1 MANTGELL
9 AAALA
14 YAAAGI
20 RVFPVLAGKK
30 EPATAHGWQD
40 ATTDEAQIRA
50 WWAELPYNI
59 GIHTGPESGLFVIDV
74 DPRNGGEWESP
85 VQTATAKTGGGG
97 RHFYFQWPAGV
108 AKMRRQL
115 KTGVDVQGAGK
126 YVLAPPSV
134 TAGPYEWE
142 VPVPPVDA
150 PRELLAEIAIAEGA
164 TTDERPGDRFN
175 REMTWPQIL
184 EPYGWTVSH
193 SDAEGVTYWTRPGK
207 TEGVSAST
215 NYMGSDLLYVFSTS
229 TEFEAERGYDKFG
242 VWAVLEHGGDI
253 EAAASALAGPRPRL
267 TGAPL
272 APAVASPVPALL
284 LPSAAAQGYT
294 SPAAPDHLLTQYVHY
309 AGMLTDAAPEYHEAA
324 CLAVLAVLCAGMRV
338 ALAPFPDGLPVNLY
352 VTLVGPSSLSR
363 KSTAQ
368 AIARTFLAATRPN
381 GLLPDRM
388 TGERAIEELAQR
400 QVAVWMPDELGI
412 LLQQIYQREFLRPL
426 EELIL
431 TLYSGQDYKYQT
443 LGRGETV
450 IHGLDLSI
458 LGAATPESFAGS
470 GRALSSGLL
479 PRFGVVYPR
488 SLPPSRPPSLL
499 TEEHRAWRAG
509 LLAKMRQVLY
519 LCATPGTSRDVTMT
533 AGALAALGALDQEFG
548 KTPLTARLVTA
559 AYKVTALMALA
570 ALRLEAN
577 EDDAKAAIAITRRW
591 AAGATNLRRFL
602 GRLPADVQHMEQVAI
617 AREELRLMPATPT
630 EDGRSAVMLRDF
642 ARRMNLPSSTLT
654 YIIKTMESTG
664 EVLLVVPLG
673 GGEQEIRFA

>member
-1 MANTGELL
+1 MPSIEDLL

-14 YAAAGI
+14 YASAGI
-20 RVFPVLAGKK
+20 RVFPVLAGQKT
-30 EPATAHGWQD
+30 PATAHGWQD

-50 WWAELPYNI
+50 WWSELPYNI

-74 DPRNGGEWESP
+74 DPRNGGEWDSP
-85 VQTATAKTGGGG
+85 VATATAKTGGGG
-97 RHFYFQWPAGV
+97 KHFYFRWPDGV

-115 KTGVDVQGAGK
+115 KTGVDVQGTGK
-126 YVLAPPSV
+126 YVLAPPSA
-134 TAGPYEWE
+134 TAGDYVWTDLSPLA
-142 VPVPPVDA
+142 DA
-150 PRELLAEIAIAEGA
+150 PRPLLAEIAIAEGA
-164 TTDERPGDRFN
+164 VTDERPGDRFN
-175 REMTWPQIL
+175 REKTWPEVL
-184 EPYGWTVSH
+184 EPYGWSVSH
-193 SDAEGVTYWTRPGK
+193 VDAEGQTYWTRPGK
-207 TEGVSAST
+207 TEGISAST
-215 NYMGSDLLYVFSTS
+215 NYQGSDLFYVFSTS

-242 VWAVLEHGGDI
+242 VWATFEHGGDI
-253 EAAASALAGPRPRL
+253 EAAARELAGPRPRL
-267 TGAPL
+267 TGVPL
-272 APAVASPVPALL
+272 APAVVTPVPALP
-284 LPSAAAQGYT
+284 LPPAAAQGYT
-294 SPAAPDHLLTQYVHY
+294 APAAPDHLLTQYVHY

-324 CLAVLAVLCAGMRV
+324 CLVVLAVLAAGMRV

-368 AIARTFLAATRPN
+368 AIARTFLAAMRPN
-381 GLLPDRM
+381 ALLPDRM

-488 SLPPSRPPSLL
+488 LLPPPRPPGLL
-499 TEEHRAWRAG
+499 TEEHRAWREG
-509 LLAKMRQVLY
+509 LVAKMRQVLY
-519 LCATPGTSRDVTMT
+519 LCSTPGGSKDVTMT
-533 AGALAALGALDQEFG
+533 AGALTALGALDQEFG

-559 AYKVTALMALA
+559 AYKVTALMALG

-577 EDDAKAAIAITRRW
+577 EDDAKAAIAIARRW
-591 AAGATNLRRFL
+591 ASGATNLRRFL

-617 AREELRLMPATPT
+617 AREELRLMPAAPT

-642 ARRMNLPSSTLT
+642 ARRMNLPSSTL
-654 YIIKTMESTG
+654 KHVLDTMESTG
-664 EVLLVVPLG
+664 EAILVVPPG